1 MGNKAVHPS
10 RLSEILLE
18 DDCVYSREE
27 LKDMLEMIHEGNKA
41 QGGLVRLQTGF
52 GILGF
57 VRFLDCYYLL
67 LVRLFHRR
75 MYAHAT
81 RFVRVLVLLYLSHS
95 LPRSPLP
102 AFLSSLPLN
111 CVLAGAFCQVT
122 QRRKVGSIGGNTV
135 YGIKATEMVAIKPA
149 KEASTQSWGKQVRDS
164 FVGRQGVMCWAWCLP
179 AFLLCFRATFLLLRA
194 LPYTTG
200 PSVRSLLVFVLWRTF
215 VLLLLLLLMLLL
227 LLLLC
232 GCGWAA
238 WSRLGGVRCPPSL
251 RWWAR

>member
-81 RFVRVLVLLYLSHS
+81 RFARVLVLLYIYIFPRPPPYLSV
-95 LPRSPLP
+95 SP
-102 AFLSSLPLN
+102 PLE
-111 CVLAGAFCQVT
+111 L
-122 QRRKVGSIGGNTV
+122 
-135 YGIKATEMVAIKPA
+135 
-149 KEASTQSWGKQVRDS
+149 
-164 FVGRQGVMCWAWCLP
+164 
-179 AFLLCFRATFLLLRA
+179 
-194 LPYTTG
+194 
-200 PSVRSLLVFVLWRTF
+200 
-215 VLLLLLLLMLLL
+215 
-227 LLLLC
+227 
-232 GCGWAA
+232 
-238 WSRLGGVRCPPSL
+238 
-251 RWWAR
+251 